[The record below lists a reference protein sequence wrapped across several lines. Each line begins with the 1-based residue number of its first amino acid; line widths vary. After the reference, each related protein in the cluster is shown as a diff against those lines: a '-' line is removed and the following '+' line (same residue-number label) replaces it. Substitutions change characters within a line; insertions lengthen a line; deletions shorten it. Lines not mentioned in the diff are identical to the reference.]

1 MLNAA
6 TLILKNAKVF
16 TVNPQHPFVQAVA
29 VRGDRIIAIGCDAD
43 MKDFTG
49 KSTRVIDC
57 DGAFVCP
64 GFNDAHLHFIPG
76 GKKLLGLDVGGI
88 RSKQKVLEKVRE
100 FVERA
105 KPEQWIVGRG
115 WDESLWEDAAAAGGG
130 GALPTRWDLDRVA
143 PLNPVVLYRADGH
156 SLWANS
162 LAMQFNDVTAA
173 TQPPAGGEIERDE
186 KGEPTG
192 VFKETATSLIQV
204 RGGKPPQ
211 EAAPAEALTR
221 AMQEAARLG
230 ITSVQ
235 DGSADYAVF
244 EEFARE
250 DKWTVRMYAWGQLDG
265 NLPRWKEIRQRWARF
280 KPTLQLGCL
289 KGFTDGSLDSATA
302 AMLTPYV
309 SNPNTRG
316 QLLFTQE
323 ELNRRVTEA
332 EREGFQVNLHAIGD
346 AALRLAL
353 NAFAAAQKAHGQRDT
368 RGRIEH
374 VQFTHP
380 DDLPR
385 FKPLGVIASVQPCHV
400 MTDMRFAELRVG
412 RGPCERGGYLWKSF
426 VRRGV
431 PLAMGTD
438 WPVEPLDVMPNLY
451 AAVTRQNLD
460 GEPQGGWYPQERL
473 TMAEALTAYTLGSA
487 YATFEEN
494 IKGSIEVGKLADMVV
509 LDRDLLSAAP
519 KDVLKTKVL
528 YTIFGGKV
536 VYEGY

>member
-1 MLNAA
+1 MAEGA

-16 TVNPQHPFVQAVA
+16 TVNPQHPFVHAVA
-29 VRGDRIIAIGCDAD
+29 VRGDKIIAIGSDKD
-43 MKDFTG
+43 MKPFIG
-49 KSTRVIDC
+49 KDTRVIDC

-76 GKKLLGLDVGGI
+76 GKKLLGLDVAGI

-100 FVERA
+100 FVKRA
-105 KPEQWIVGRG
+105 EPEQWIVGRG
-115 WDESLWEDAAAAGGG
+115 WDESLWEGAAVAKGGG
-130 GALPTRWDLDRVA
+130 VLPTWQDLDSVA
-143 PLNPVVLYRADGH
+143 PDNPVVLYRADGH

-162 LAMQFNDVTAA
+162 LAMKFNHVTKD
-173 TQPPAGGEIERDE
+173 TKPPAGGEIERDA

-192 VFKETATSLIQV
+192 VFKETAMGLV
-204 RGGKPPQ
+204 RVQGGKPPK
-211 EAAPAEALTR
+211 EATPAEALTR
-221 AMQEAARLG
+221 AMQEANRLG
-230 ITSVQ
+230 VTSVQ
-235 DGSADYAVF
+235 DGSADYDLF

-250 DKWTVRMYAWGQLDG
+250 GKWTVRMYAWGKLDG
-265 NLPRWKEIRQRWARF
+265 NLPRWKEIRERLARF

-289 KGFTDGSLDSATA
+289 KGFTDGSLGSATA

-316 QLLFTQE
+316 QLLFTPE

-346 AALRLAL
+346 AALRLTL
-353 NAFAAAQKAHGQRDT
+353 NAFEAAQKAHGKRDT

-374 VQFTHP
+374 IQFTHP

-385 FKPLGVIASVQPCHV
+385 FKPLGVVASVQPCHV
-400 MTDMRFAELRVG
+400 MTDMRFAESRVG

-426 VRRGV
+426 VQRGV

-438 WPVEPLDVMPNLY
+438 WPVEPFDVMPNLY
-451 AAVTRQNLD
+451 AAVTRQNPD
-460 GEPQGGWYPQERL
+460 GEPKGGWYPQERL
-473 TMAEALTAYTLGSA
+473 TMEEALTAYTFGSA

-494 IKGSIEVGKLADMVV
+494 LKGSIEVGKLADIVV
-509 LDRDLLSAAP
+509 LDRDLLTASP
-519 KDVLKTKVL
+519 KDVLKTRVL
-528 YTIFGGKV
+528 YTLFGGKV
-536 VYEGY
+536 VYAG

>member
-1 MLNAA
+1 MADGA

-16 TVNPQHPFVQAVA
+16 TVNPQHPFVHAVA
-29 VRGDRIIAIGCDAD
+29 VRGDKIIAIGNDGD
-43 MKDFTG
+43 MKNFIG
-49 KSTRVIDC
+49 KGTRVIDC

-76 GKKLLGLDVGGI
+76 GKKLLGLDVAGI

-100 FVERA
+100 FVKRA
-105 KPEQWIVGRG
+105 EPEQWIVGRG
-115 WDESLWEDAAAAGGG
+115 WDESLWEGAAVAKGGG
-130 GALPTRWDLDRVA
+130 VLPTRRDLDSVA
-143 PLNPVVLYRADGH
+143 PRNPVVLYRADGH

-162 LAMQFNDVTAA
+162 LAMKFNNVTKQTHA
-173 TQPPAGGEIERDE
+173 PEGGEVERDA

-192 VFKETATSLIQV
+192 VFKETAMGLIRVQ
-204 RGGKPPQ
+204 GGKPPK
-211 EAAPAEALTR
+211 EATPAEALTR
-221 AMQEAARLG
+221 AMQEANRLG

-235 DGSADYAVF
+235 DGSADYDLF

-250 DKWTVRMYAWGQLDG
+250 GKWTVRMFAWGKLDS
-265 NLPRWKEIRQRWARF
+265 NRTRWKEIRERLARF

-289 KGFTDGSLDSATA
+289 KGFTDGSLGSATA

-323 ELNRRVTEA
+323 ELNRRVIEA

-346 AALRLAL
+346 EALRLSL
-353 NAFAAAQKAHGQRDT
+353 NAFEAAQKAHGKRDT

-374 VQFTHP
+374 IQFTHP

-385 FKPLGVIASVQPCHV
+385 FKPLGVIVSVQPCHV
-400 MTDMRFAELRVG
+400 MTDMRFAEPRVG
-412 RGPCERGGYLWKSF
+412 RKPCEQGGYLWKSF
-426 VRRGV
+426 VKRGV
-431 PLAMGTD
+431 LLAIGTD
-438 WPVEPLDVMPNLY
+438 WPVEPFDVMPNLY

-460 GEPQGGWYPQERL
+460 GKPKGGWYPQERL
-473 TMAEALTAYTLGSA
+473 TMEEALTGYTLGSA
-487 YATFEEN
+487 FATFEEN
-494 IKGSIEVGKLADMVV
+494 IKGSIEVGKLSDLVV
-509 LDRDLLSAAP
+509 LDRDLLTAAP
-519 KDVLKTKVL
+519 QDVLKTKVL

-536 VYEGY
+536 VYEE